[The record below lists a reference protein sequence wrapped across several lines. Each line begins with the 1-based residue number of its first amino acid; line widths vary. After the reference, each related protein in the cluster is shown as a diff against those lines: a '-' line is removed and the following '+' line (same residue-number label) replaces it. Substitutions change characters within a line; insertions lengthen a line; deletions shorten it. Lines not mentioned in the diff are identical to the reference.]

1 MNQQLFDDS
10 TLIRIFALHELH
22 NLKDRG
28 LTRGRFSIITAA
40 INSSFWHILSR
51 STANLARLWLIFTGG
66 KVWMT
71 ITTST
76 ANA

>member
-1 MNQQLFDDS
+1 MNQQRFDDS

-22 NLKDRG
+22 RLKEHG

-40 INSSFWHILSR
+40 INSSFWRILSR
-51 STANLARLWLIFTGG
+51 STANLARSWLIFTSG
-66 KVWMT
+66 KIWMT

>member
-1 MNQQLFDDS
+1 MNQQRFDES
-10 TLIRIFALHELH
+10 TLIRIFALYELYR
-22 NLKDRG
+22 LKEHG

-40 INSSFWHILSR
+40 INSSFWPIPSR
-51 STANLARLWLIFTGG
+51 STANLARLWLIFTSG
-66 KVWMT
+66 KIWMT

>member
-1 MNQQLFDDS
+1 MNQQLFDS
-10 TLIRIFALHELH
+10 TLIRICMSYTISRSRTNA
-22 NLKDRG
+22 RG
-28 LTRGRFSIITAA
+28 FSIITAA
-40 INSSFWHILSR
+40 INSSFWRILSR

-71 ITTST
+71 ITAST